1 MARVRAAAWLALLLC
16 GIVHPAAAQQDR
28 FPDAAAAY
36 LVKAGNAVLWEREAA
51 KRLPPASLTKLMT
64 ALLVI
69 ENYDP
74 RAAVTVRYAA
84 AAETGTRLKLK
95 AGERLAAADLLAA
108 TLIASANDACHA
120 LADHVGGSEPRFVV
134 LMNRRAREWG
144 LRDTHFINACGH
156 DSPGH
161 YSSARDIAAMAER
174 AMAHPVFARLV
185 ATASADISTS
195 DGLKKFHLVNRNALI
210 GRYAGA
216 VGIKSGY
223 TPAAGK
229 CLVALAE
236 RDGRSVLLV
245 LLNAS
250 DRWWGASDMLDL
262 AFEHS
267 PS

>member
-1 MARVRAAAWLALLLC
+1 MPRIRAAAWIALLLC
-16 GIVHPAAAQQDR
+16 GICSPAGAQPDP

-36 LVKAGNAVLWEREAA
+36 LVKAGNTVLWEKAAA

-64 ALLVI
+64 AFLVI
-69 ENYDP
+69 EKFDP
-74 RAAVTVRYAA
+74 RAVVTVKSAA

-95 AGERLAAADLLAA
+95 AGERLTAADLLAA
-108 TLIASANDACHA
+108 ALIASANDACHA
-120 LADHVGGSEPRFVV
+120 LADHVAGSESRFVA

-156 DSPGH
+156 DNPQH

-174 AMAHPVFARLV
+174 AMAHPLFAQLV
-185 ATASADISTS
+185 ATASADIATS
-195 DGLKKFHLVNRNALI
+195 DGRKQFRLVNTNALI
-210 GRYAGA
+210 GRYTGA
-216 VGIKSGY
+216 QGIKTGY
-223 TPAAGK
+223 TPGAGR
-229 CLVALAE
+229 CLVALAQ
-236 RDGRSVLLV
+236 RGGRSVMLV

-262 AFEHS
+262 AFDQK